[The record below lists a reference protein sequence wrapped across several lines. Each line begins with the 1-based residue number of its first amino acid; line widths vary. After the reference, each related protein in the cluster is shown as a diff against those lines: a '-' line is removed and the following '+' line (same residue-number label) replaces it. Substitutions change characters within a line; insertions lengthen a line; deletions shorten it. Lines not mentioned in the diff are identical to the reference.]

1 MIKKGRKNNGKTIW
15 SDIPNQTSER
25 WFKDAIK
32 RGKFTLKDLDTPPP
46 GWTEVVNN
54 CKGNPAFPQGYQ
66 GVEYKNLARLK
77 EPIPPP
83 AEEKVELTNP
93 KDYPTYF

>member
-1 MIKKGRKNNGKTIW
+1 MEKLFDVSVIKTL
-15 SDIPNQTSER
+15 
-25 WFKDAIK
+25 KDAIK
-32 RGKFTLKDLDTPPP
+32 RRKFTLKDLDTPPP

-66 GVEYKNLARLK
+66 GVEYKNLARVK
-77 EPIPPP
+77 IQKPKP

-93 KDYPTYF
+93 KDLPTHF